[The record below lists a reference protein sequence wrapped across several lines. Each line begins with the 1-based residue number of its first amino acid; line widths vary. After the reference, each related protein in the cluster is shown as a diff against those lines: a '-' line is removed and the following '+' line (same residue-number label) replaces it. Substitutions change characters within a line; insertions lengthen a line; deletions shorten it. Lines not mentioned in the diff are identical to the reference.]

1 MRGRG
6 VSLVEVLISAIL
18 ITVAGGAL
26 VGIFGMSFRAHDVV
40 IGQNIA
46 YSEARKG
53 IDLMAD
59 HIRNAQ
65 LNKNTGSGV
74 LNSVLHAGASDDIV
88 YYTDDAGTQV
98 RYRLNGTNLERTD
111 NSVTTVT
118 ADNVQSLT
126 LTYYKL
132 TSYNGAWTQTTDP
145 NAPTDLELP
154 TIGGVEIRVSI
165 AKDGFTTEYKSLVRL
180 RNSPRKHKLSGI

>member
-1 MRGRG
+1 MRSRG
-6 VSLVEVLISAIL
+6 LSLVEVLISGIL
-18 ITVAGGAL
+18 VLVAGGAL
-26 VGIFGMSFRAHDVV
+26 VGVFGMSFRAHDVV

-46 YSEARKG
+46 YSDARKG

-74 LNSVLHAGASDDIV
+74 LNSVLHSGAINDIV
-88 YYTDDAGTQV
+88 YYTDDAGSQV
-98 RYRLNGTNLERTD
+98 RYGLNGTDLERTD
-111 NSVTTVT
+111 SNGTTVT
-118 ADNVQSLT
+118 VGGVQSLT

-132 TSYNGAWTQTTDP
+132 ASYNGAWTLTTDA
-145 NAPTDLELP
+145 NAPTAAELP

>member
-1 MRGRG
+1 MRHRG
-6 VSLVEVLISAIL
+6 LSLVEVLIAGIL
-18 ITVAGGAL
+18 VLVAGGAL

-65 LNKNTGSGV
+65 LNRNTGSGV
-74 LNSVLHAGASDDIV
+74 LNSVLHSGTINDIV
-88 YYTDDAGTQV
+88 YYADDTGAQV
-98 RYRLNGTNLERTD
+98 RYRLNGTDLERTY
-111 NSVTTVT
+111 NNVTTVSVGG
-118 ADNVQSLT
+118 VQSLT
-126 LTYYKL
+126 LSYYKL
-132 TSYNGAWTQTTDP
+132 SSYNGTWVPTTDA
-145 NAPTDLELP
+145 NAPTAAELP

-165 AKDGFTTEYKSLVRL
+165 ARDGFSTEYKSLVRL

>member
-1 MRGRG
+1 MKNHGLT
-6 VSLVEVLISAIL
+6 LVELLVAALL
-18 ITVAGGAL
+18 LTVAGGAL
-26 VGIFGMSFRAHDVV
+26 IGIFGMSFRSHDVV

-74 LNSVLHAGASDDIV
+74 LNSVLHAGAIDDIT
-88 YYTDDAGTQV
+88 YYSDDAGTQI
-98 RYRLNGTNLERTD
+98 RYRLNGSNIERTD
-111 NSVTTVT
+111 NTTT
-118 ADNVQSLT
+118 AVYVNNVQTLT

-132 TSYNGAWTQTTDP
+132 TSYNGSWVLTTDP
-145 NAPTDLELP
+145 NVPTSAELP
-154 TIGGVEIRVSI
+154 FIGGVEVRVSVLI
-165 AKDGFTTEYKSLVRL
+165 DGFTTEYRTLVRL
-180 RNSPRKHKLSGI
+180 RNSPRKHRLSGM

>member
-1 MRGRG
+1 MRRRG
-6 VSLVEVLISAIL
+6 LTLVELLIAGLL

-26 VGIFGMSFRAHDVV
+26 VGIFGMSFRVHDVV

-53 IDLMAD
+53 VDLMAD

-74 LNSVLHAGASDDIV
+74 LNSVLHSGSLNDIT
-88 YYTDDAGTQV
+88 YYTDEAGTQI

-111 NSVTTVT
+111 DSVTTVSA
-118 ADNVQSLT
+118 ADVQSLT

-132 TSYNGAWTQTTDP
+132 TSYNGTWTQTIDP
-145 NAPTDLELP
+145 NAPTAAELP

-165 AKDGFTTEYKSLVRL
+165 AKDGYTTEYKSLVRL